1 MFEGCPKNKMIKTVG
16 FWKFKREKEYYG
28 DHDLYLFSVDG
39 GPLFHAVHARCSI
52 CRCDWMQIGKTVFF
66 IPDQNMDKPVKLVL
80 ENRIISDNKDGSF
93 SMIEYRK
100 MSDKFK
106 RKPWVS
112 LKYLGIELNIFQ
124 KFYLFLTSFKP

>member
-1 MFEGCPKNKMIKTVG
+1 MSNNRTMFEGCPKNKMIKTVG

-80 ENRIISDNKDGSF
+80 ENRSKNRARNHSDGKS
-93 SMIEYRK
+93 
-100 MSDKFK
+100 
-106 RKPWVS
+106 S
-112 LKYLGIELNIFQ
+112 LK
-124 KFYLFLTSFKP
+124 